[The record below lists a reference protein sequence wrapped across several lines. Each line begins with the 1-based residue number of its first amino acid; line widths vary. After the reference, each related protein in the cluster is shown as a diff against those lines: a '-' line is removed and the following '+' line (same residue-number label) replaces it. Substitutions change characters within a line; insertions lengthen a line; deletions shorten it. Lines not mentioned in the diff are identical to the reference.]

1 MSKLKVRRS
10 ILELQQEY
18 ENGNKKPLED
28 LMRAWKGIK
37 ELPYTELKSFFKLG
51 GYHGEPF
58 RGAGWGNSAYWGG
71 YCNHGNVLF
80 PTWHRVYLLKLEE
93 ALQSIEGCA
102 DVMLPFW
109 DETDEY
115 SRTKGI
121 PWPLTAEYFELD
133 GTQIPNPL
141 RSFVFPVNI
150 VDHISGD
157 DPNYSK
163 PKGYETVRYPLS
175 GLVGNAQEIAATNAH
190 NAQFP
195 DYDKNVEILNQNILN
210 WLNSHIVVDGKVI
223 ETHVAKQFRDC
234 LDAPN
239 YTVFS
244 NTTSAAQWNSERQT
258 MDPETGQPIPG
269 SYKVVVPLE
278 SPHNSIHLAV
288 GGCDIPN
295 YDRSPIPGANGD
307 MGENDTAGLDPIFYF
322 HHCNVDRMFWLW
334 QKKHGFTDELEII
347 PEYPGTNTVD
357 SQGPTPG
364 FAPNSWLS
372 LESPLAPFRKGLD
385 NDGPEYISLD
395 CINIEKQLGYTYGP
409 GSMDE
414 EDMAMLKAA
423 AAAEFPKRVIK
434 VTGINK
440 APIRGSFMISA
451 YVTVGGE
458 RLHLGTEAVLSRWNS
473 RYCANCQTHLEVRAF
488 FELPVIEGKLR
499 QSLSDAAFRNVEVE
513 INGRDGLLSGTNRK
527 MLMADGRPPVNFH
540 MEIV

>member
-1 MSKLKVRRS
+1 MTKVKVRRS
-10 ILELQQEY
+10 LLELQNEY
-18 ENGNKKPLED
+18 EKGNKKPLED

-37 ELPYTELKSFFKLG
+37 ELPYTDLKSFFKLG

-58 RGAGWGNSAYWGG
+58 RGAGWGNNAYWGG

-93 ALQSIEGCA
+93 ALQSIKGCK

-121 PWPLTAEYFELD
+121 PWPLTNELFELD
-133 GTQIPNPL
+133 GVQIPNPL

-150 VDHISGD
+150 TDHISGD

-163 PKGYETVRYPLS
+163 PKNYETVRYPLS
-175 GLVGNAQEIAATNAH
+175 GIVGNEKEIAATNAH
-190 NAQFP
+190 NAQYP
-195 DYDKNVEILNQNILN
+195 DYNQNVTILNENILN
-210 WLNSHIVVDGKVI
+210 WLNSHIVVDGKTI
-223 ETHVAKQFRDC
+223 ETHVAKQFRNC

-244 NTTSAAQWNSERQT
+244 NTTSASEWNAERQT
-258 MDPETGQPIPG
+258 VDPVTGQPIPG

-295 YDRSPIPGANGD
+295 YDRSPIEGANGD

-334 QKKHGFTDELEII
+334 QKKHGATDQLEII

-357 SQGPTPG
+357 NQGPTPG
-364 FAPNSWLS
+364 FAPNSWLT
-372 LESPLAPFRKGLD
+372 LESPLVPFKHGKD
-385 NDGPEYISLD
+385 NDGDTYTSLD
-395 CINIEKQLGYTYGP
+395 CINIEKQMGYTYGP

-414 EDMAMLKAA
+414 SDKKMLKEA
-423 AAAEFPKRVIK
+423 KRDYATKVIK

-451 YVTVGGE
+451 YITVGGE
-458 RLHLGTEAVLSRWNS
+458 KLHLGTEAVLSRWNS
-473 RYCANCQTHLEVRAF
+473 QYCANCQTHLEVKAF
-488 FELPVIEGKLR
+488 FELPLLEGKLL
-499 QSLSDAAFRNVEVE
+499 QTLSDSAYKNVEVE
-513 INGRDGLLSGTNRK
+513 IKGRDGLLTSSSNK
-527 MLMADGRPPVNFH
+527 MLRADGKPPVSFH